1 MHLPLQDSILLQD
14 MCGDAWIQ
22 KSSLTS
28 WLGLGEGAFATV
40 QHCTLKQENGQAV
53 CPLTCWPASC
63 VRDCAC
69 NFVLQK
75 KGGILKIQFILCW
88 QFTRSLHSVQS
99 VLQTSW

>member
-1 MHLPLQDSILLQD
+1 MKGYTNHAFALQDSVLLQD

-28 WLGLGEGAFATV
+28 WRGLGEGAFATV

-53 CPLTCWPASC
+53 RPLTCWPCSC

-69 NFVLQK
+69 NFVMQA
-75 KGGILKIQFILCW
+75 GGGGGW
-88 QFTRSLHSVQS
+88 GYTTETSS
-99 VLQTSW
+99 VLALY